1 MNNLIEI
8 KDIQKSFDSGRIRAL
23 DGLNLKVGK
32 GEYVSIMGP
41 SGSGKSTLLNMMGGL
56 EKPDSGTILV
66 NGEDITK
73 KRDLTDYRSKTIG
86 FVFQLHNLLPT
97 QSALENV
104 IAPMYESRLGSRERW
119 QRALEILKMVG
130 LSQRTGSYPS
140 QLSGGER
147 QRVAIARA
155 LANSPEII
163 LADEPTGSLDSK
175 SSERIMDLLIEIW
188 RKEKKTLV
196 VITHEEEIAKRSER
210 VVKMLDGK
218 IVEEIRGKDEKIS
231 NK

>member
-155 LANSPEII
+155 LANSPEVI

-175 SSERIMDLLIEIW
+175 SSERIMELLIDIW
-188 RKEKKTLV
+188 RKEKKTLI
-196 VITHEEEIAKRSER
+196 VITHEEEIAKRSQR
-210 VVKMLDGK
+210 IVKMLDGK
-218 IVEEIRGKDEKIS
+218 IVEEIRGKFS
-231 NK
+231 

>member
-218 IVEEIRGKDEKIS
+218 IVEEIRGKFS
-231 NK
+231 

>member
-130 LSQRTGSYPS
+130 LSQRTRSYPS

-175 SSERIMDLLIEIW
+175 NSERIMDLLIEIW

-218 IVEEIRGKDEKIS
+218 IVEEIRGKFS
-231 NK
+231 

>member
-218 IVEEIRGKDEKIS
+218 IVEEITGKGEKIS